1 MAVDPGFR
9 AESVLTATITIPRVT
24 YPEAEDV
31 VGFYE
36 ALLPRIESLPGVTG
50 AGAAAVAPL
59 AGGLVQHEVEIK
71 DGLNP
76 PEGPVLIADVQ
87 VVTPGYFAAM
97 GIPLLEGRAFDERDR
112 IHAPLVAVVSERL
125 ARDFWPGRTAL
136 DGGIRLS
143 GRDDRHA
150 QVVGVVPDVR
160 QERLDRPAPRGT
172 LYFVHAQAPYA
183 WVPVRSM
190 MLTVRSAIEPTSL
203 VGAIRREVHALD
215 PSVPLYQVRTMEQV
229 VAETTATQRFSMLL
243 QLLFALI
250 ALSLAA
256 VGLYGVLAFTVARR
270 TAEIGI
276 RMALGAQRSD
286 VQRMVVGQGMGIVA
300 LALAVGVGGALA
312 TGRLLGGL
320 LYGVSPGDP
329 VTYAIVVG
337 VLLAVA
343 LFACWIPA
351 RRAARID
358 PMEALRHE

>member
-1 MAVDPGFR
+1 
-9 AESVLTATITIPRVT
+9 
-24 YPEAEDV
+24 
-31 VGFYE
+31 
-36 ALLPRIESLPGVTG
+36 
-50 AGAAAVAPL
+50 
-59 AGGLVQHEVEIK
+59 
-71 DGLNP
+71 
-76 PEGPVLIADVQ
+76 
-87 VVTPGYFAAM
+87 M

-190 MLTVRSAIEPTSL
+190 MLTVRSAVEPTSL
-203 VGAIRREVHALD
+203 VGAIRREVQALD
-215 PSVPLYQVRTMEQV
+215 PSVPLYQVRTMDQA
-229 VAETTATQRFSMLL
+229 VADTTSTQRFSMLV
-243 QLLFALI
+243 QLLFGLV

-300 LALAVGVGGALA
+300 IGLALGVGGAM
-312 TGRLLGGL
+312 GSGQLLRSL
-320 LYGVSPGDP
+320 LFGVSPDDP
-329 VTYAIVVG
+329 GTYVAVVG

-343 LFACWIPA
+343 LLASWLPA
-351 RRAARID
+351 RRAARVD
-358 PMEALRHE
+358 PMVALRTE